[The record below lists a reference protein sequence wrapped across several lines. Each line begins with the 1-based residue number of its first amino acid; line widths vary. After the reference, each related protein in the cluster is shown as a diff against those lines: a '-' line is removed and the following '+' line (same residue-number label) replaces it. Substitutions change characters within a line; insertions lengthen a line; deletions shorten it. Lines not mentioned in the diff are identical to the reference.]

1 TLSASEAMTRKDFAL
16 IGTPLLRG
24 AAGYAAVDIHPQRHA
39 IDRELGAVG
48 AVQLDARESLA
59 HVGSGVGKA
68 FERNAQSLPL
78 AGGQGTQG
86 SFDRY
91 LRLARRTTGHRREQG
106 ALWRRVDAQCQHQQH
121 VGIGLAAEVLAAR
134 ALEGE
139 GAGSI
144 AGPGEAQAVF
154 LALAVGALELHGAT
168 AADSPGRGAGAVE
181 HRGARCVL
189 LL

>member
-1 TLSASEAMTRKDFAL
+1 
-16 IGTPLLRG
+16 
-24 AAGYAAVDIHPQRHA
+24 
-39 IDRELGAVG
+39 
-48 AVQLDARESLA
+48 
-59 HVGSGVGKA
+59 
-68 FERNAQSLPL
+68 
-78 AGGQGTQG
+78 
-86 SFDRY
+86 
-91 LRLARRTTGHRREQG
+91 
-106 ALWRRVDAQCQHQQH
+106 
-121 VGIGLAAEVLAAR
+121 AR

-189 LL
+189 LLHAGFLVQLRQFAGLLVTEPETEREQRVVSGRSTTQPDLRRMLRPGERQSALEVIRDAAIGAPEQHVGHTRALRAGQPRRDEGLRGI